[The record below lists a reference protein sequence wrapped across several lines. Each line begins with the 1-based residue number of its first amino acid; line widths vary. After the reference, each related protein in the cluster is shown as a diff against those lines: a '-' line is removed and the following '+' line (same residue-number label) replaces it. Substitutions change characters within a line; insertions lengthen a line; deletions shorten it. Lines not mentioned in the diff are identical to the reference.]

1 MKPSVIFNFLLFIF
15 FSHVLIAGDS
25 LTIVDKRVNFGY
37 AVSQNRKVDAV
48 IVHSTFNNSGGD
60 FYDIDLVLKQ
70 FSMYKVSA
78 HYVIG
83 RDGIVYKVVDEKNTS
98 YHAGKSSLPD
108 GRTDVNSC
116 SIGIEIMTSYKES
129 PTEKQVTSLI
139 SLIQSIKKR
148 HSINYLLR
156 HCDIAPV
163 RKTDPWNMDWKQF
176 QKQLADSEKF
186 ILDK

>member
-1 MKPSVIFNFLLFIF
+1 MKHSLIFSIILFLSC
-15 FSHVLIAGDS
+15 SHSLLAGDS
-25 LTIVDKRVNFGY
+25 LTVVDKRVNFGY

-60 FYDIDLVLKQ
+60 FYDVDLVLKQ
-70 FSMYKVSA
+70 FSTYKVSA

-83 RDGIVYKVVDEKNTS
+83 RDGVVYKVVDEKNVS

-116 SIGIEIMTSYKES
+116 SIGIEIMTSYTES
-129 PTEKQVTSLI
+129 PTEKQITSLI

-148 HSINYLLR
+148 HSIDYVLR
-156 HCDIAPV
+156 HSDIAPV
-163 RKTDPWNMDWKQF
+163 RKTDPWNMDWKVF
-176 QKQLADSEKF
+176 QKQLAESEK
-186 ILDK
+186 INLDK

>member
-1 MKPSVIFNFLLFIF
+1 MIC
-15 FSHVLIAGDS
+15 SHSLIAGDS
-25 LTIVDKRVNFGY
+25 LTIIDKRVNFGC

-48 IVHSTFNNSGGD
+48 IVHSTFNNSGGN

-70 FSMYKVSA
+70 FSTYKVSA

-83 RDGIVYKVVDEKNTS
+83 RDGVVYKVVDEKNVS

-129 PTEKQVTSLI
+129 PTEQQVNSLI
-139 SLIQSIKKR
+139 TLINNIKKR
-148 HSINYLLR
+148 HTINYILR
-156 HCDIAPV
+156 HSDIAPV
-163 RKTDPWNMDWKQF
+163 RKTDPWNMDWKLF
-176 QKQLADSEKF
+176 QQQLAESKQ
-186 ILDK
+186 

>member
-1 MKPSVIFNFLLFIF
+1 MKHIVIFNIILFIS
-15 FSHVLIAGDS
+15 FSHSLIAGDS
-25 LTIVDKRVNFGY
+25 LAIIDKRVNFGY

-70 FSMYKVSA
+70 FSTYKVSA

-83 RDGIVYKVVDEKNTS
+83 RDGIVYRVVDEQNVS
-98 YHAGKSSLPD
+98 YHAGKSNLPD

-129 PTEKQVTSLI
+129 PTDKQVTSLI
-139 SLIQSIKKR
+139 ALINSIKKR
-148 HSINYLLR
+148 HSINYVLR
-156 HCDIAPV
+156 HSDIAPV
-163 RKTDPWNMDWKQF
+163 RKTDPWNMDWEQF
-176 QKQLADSEKF
+176 QQQLAESK
-186 ILDK
+186 

>member
-1 MKPSVIFNFLLFIF
+1 MI
-15 FSHVLIAGDS
+15 IAGDS

-48 IVHSTFNNSGGD
+48 IVHSTFNNSGGNY
-60 FYDIDLVLKQ
+60 YDIDLVLKQ

-83 RDGIVYKVVDEKNTS
+83 RDGIVYKVVDEKNIS
-98 YHAGKSSLPD
+98 YHAGKSSLHD

-129 PTEKQVTSLI
+129 PTEKQVVAHIGLI
-139 SLIQSIKKR
+139 NSIKKR
-148 HSINYLLR
+148 HTINYVLR
-156 HCDIAPV
+156 HSDIAPV
-163 RKTDPWNMDWKQF
+163 RKTDPWNMDWKLLR
-176 QKQLADSEKF
+176 QKLGEPK
-186 ILDK
+186 

>member
-1 MKPSVIFNFLLFIF
+1 MKHSLIFSIILFIIC
-15 FSHVLIAGDS
+15 SHSLLASDS
-25 LTIVDKRVNFGY
+25 LTIIDKRVNFGY

-48 IVHSTFNNSGGD
+48 IVHSTFNNSGGN

-70 FSMYKVSA
+70 FSTYKVSA

-83 RDGIVYKVVDEKNTS
+83 RDGVVYKVVDEKNVS

-129 PTEKQVTSLI
+129 PTEQQVNSLI
-139 SLIQSIKKR
+139 TLINNIKKR
-148 HSINYLLR
+148 HTINYILR
-156 HCDIAPV
+156 HSDIAPV
-163 RKTDPWNMDWKQF
+163 RKTDPWNMDWKLF
-176 QKQLADSEKF
+176 QQQLAESKQ
-186 ILDK
+186 

>member
-1 MKPSVIFNFLLFIF
+1 MRHSVIFCSILFMIC
-15 FSHVLIAGDS
+15 SHSLIAGDS
-25 LTIVDKRVNFGY
+25 LTIIDKRVNFGY

-48 IVHSTFNNSGGD
+48 IVHSTFNNSGGN

-70 FSMYKVSA
+70 FSTYKVSA

-83 RDGIVYKVVDEKNTS
+83 RDGVVYKVVDEKNVS

-129 PTEKQVTSLI
+129 PTEQQVNSLI
-139 SLIQSIKKR
+139 TLINNIKKR
-148 HSINYLLR
+148 HTINYILR
-156 HCDIAPV
+156 HSDIAPV
-163 RKTDPWNMDWKQF
+163 RKTDPWNMDWKLF
-176 QKQLADSEKF
+176 QQQLAESKQ
-186 ILDK
+186 

>member
-1 MKPSVIFNFLLFIF
+1 MKHSLILSIILLIIC
-15 FSHVLIAGDS
+15 SHSLLAGDS

-48 IVHSTFNNSGGD
+48 IVHSTFNNSGGNY
-60 FYDIDLVLKQ
+60 YDIDLVLKQ
-70 FSMYKVSA
+70 FSTYKVSA

-83 RDGIVYKVVDEKNTS
+83 RDGIVYKVVDEKNIS

-139 SLIQSIKKR
+139 NLIQSIKKR
-148 HSINYLLR
+148 HSINYVLR
-156 HCDIAPV
+156 HSDIAPV
-163 RKTDPWNMDWKQF
+163 RKTDPWNMDWKVF
-176 QKQLADSEKF
+176 QKQLAESEKF

>member
-1 MKPSVIFNFLLFIF
+1 MKHTVIFSIILFIIC
-15 FSHVLIAGDS
+15 SHSLIAGDS

-70 FSMYKVSA
+70 FSTYKVSA

-83 RDGIVYKVVDEKNTS
+83 RDGIIYRVVDEQNVS

-129 PTEKQVTSLI
+129 PTEKQVIALI
-139 SLIQSIKKR
+139 ALINSIKKR
-148 HSINYLLR
+148 HTINYVLR
-156 HCDIAPV
+156 HSDIAPV
-163 RKTDPWNMDWKQF
+163 RKTDPWNMDWKLF
-176 QKQLADSEKF
+176 QQKLAESK
-186 ILDK
+186 

>member
-1 MKPSVIFNFLLFIF
+1 MKYSVIFCSILFMIC
-15 FSHVLIAGDS
+15 SHSLIASDS
-25 LTIVDKRVNFGY
+25 LTIIDKRVNFGY

-48 IVHSTFNNSGGD
+48 IVHSTFNNSGGN

-70 FSMYKVSA
+70 FSTYKVSA

-83 RDGIVYKVVDEKNTS
+83 RDGVVYKVVDEKNVS

-129 PTEKQVTSLI
+129 PTEQQVNSLI
-139 SLIQSIKKR
+139 TLINNIKKR
-148 HSINYLLR
+148 HTINYILR
-156 HCDIAPV
+156 HSDIAPV
-163 RKTDPWNMDWKQF
+163 RKTDPWNMDWKLF
-176 QKQLADSEKF
+176 QQQLAESKQ
-186 ILDK
+186 